1 MYCGEIY
8 VEGAKK
14 MKLKR
19 TDRVWAISLF
29 VAGIATMILV
39 GSNLAGVRLPDMV
52 VRIIGVLD
60 LTALFTLA
68 FLTAI
73 LQTARIYSKAIG
85 KSTLLAVCSRD
96 SLQVLSVCSI
106 KN

>member
-1 MYCGEIY
+1 
-8 VEGAKK
+8 

-39 GSNLAGVRLPDMV
+39 GSNLTGVRLPDMV

-60 LTALFTLA
+60 LTALFTLT
-68 FLTAI
+68 FLTAKKLI
-73 LQTARIYSKAIG
+73 K
-85 KSTLLAVCSRD
+85 RD
-96 SLQVLSVCSI
+96 
-106 KN
+106 